1 LFIPEKE
8 GAMVTANHLERFLA
22 AAAKMFPESKSA
34 HAGGAP
40 FVTISRQA
48 GAGGHVVARALLD
61 RTLEA
66 RPKALFEGWSLF
78 DERLA
83 EMVAENPALK
93 VSLKGLAEEDF
104 ASGIQDMVSSWIA
117 GLSPQS
123 AVVAHL
129 FKVIRGLASQGKVII
144 VGRAGVC
151 LTRSMPLG
159 VHLRLMAPL
168 DVRVRRVRAALE
180 ASEKEAHRVVADHDR
195 ARAAL
200 VKTYFHR
207 DIDDPLLY
215 DLVWN
220 TDTVPIEVI
229 ASTTLRAVE
238 SLARRGRGA

>member
-1 LFIPEKE
+1 
-8 GAMVTANHLERFLA
+8 MVTANHLERFLA
-22 AAAKMFPESKSA
+22 AAAKMFPESKSSIE
-34 HAGGAP
+34 GGAP

-61 RTLEA
+61 RTFEA

-104 ASGIQDMVSSWIA
+104 VSGIQDMVSSWIA

-144 VGRAGVC
+144 VGRAGAC
-151 LTRSMPLG
+151 LTRAMPLG

-168 DVRVRRVRAALE
+168 DVRLRRVRAALG
-180 ASEKEAHRVVADHDR
+180 ASEKEARRVVSDHDR

-200 VKTYFHR
+200 VKTYFHQN
-207 DIDDPLLY
+207 IDDPLLY

-220 TDTVPIEVI
+220 TGTVPVEVI

-238 SLARRGRGA
+238 SLARRGRGV

>member
-1 LFIPEKE
+1 
-8 GAMVTANHLERFLA
+8 MVSSDHLERFLA
-22 AAAKMFPESKSA
+22 AAAKMFPESKLS
-34 HAGGAP
+34 GTSGAP

-48 GAGGHVVARALLD
+48 GAGGHVLARALLD

-93 VSLKGLAEEDF
+93 VSLRGLAEEEF
-104 ASGIQDMVSSWIA
+104 ASDIQDMVSSWIG

-123 AVVAHL
+123 VVVSHL
-129 FKVIRGLASQGKVII
+129 FKVIRGLAQQGKVII
-144 VGRAGVC
+144 VGRAGAC
-151 LTRSMPLG
+151 LTRLFPRG

-168 DVRVRRVRAALE
+168 DVRVRRVRTALGC
-180 ASEKEAHRVVADHDR
+180 AEKEARRVVADRDR

-200 VKTYFHR
+200 VKTYFRR

-215 DLVWN
+215 DMVWN
-220 TDTVPIEVI
+220 TDTVPVEVI

-238 SLARRGRGA
+238 SLARRGRSEGAV

>member
-1 LFIPEKE
+1 
-8 GAMVTANHLERFLA
+8 MVSTAPLERFLA
-22 AAAKMFPESKSA
+22 AAAKMFPESKSS
-34 HAGGAP
+34 GASGVP

-48 GAGGHVVARALLD
+48 GAGGHVLARALLD

-93 VSLKGLAEEDF
+93 VSLRGLAEEEF
-104 ASGIQDMVSSWIA
+104 ASDIQDMVSSWIG

-123 AVVAHL
+123 VVVAHL
-129 FKVIRGLASQGKVII
+129 FKVIRGLAQQGKVII
-144 VGRAGVC
+144 VGRAGAC
-151 LTRSMPLG
+151 LTRTLPLG

-168 DVRVRRVRAALE
+168 DVRVRRVRAVLGS
-180 ASEKEAHRVVADHDR
+180 SEKEARRVVADRDR

-220 TDTVPIEVI
+220 TDTVPVEVV

-238 SLARRGRGA
+238 SLARRGRRV

>member
-1 LFIPEKE
+1 
-8 GAMVTANHLERFLA
+8 
-22 AAAKMFPESKSA
+22 MFPESKLS
-34 HAGGAP
+34 GTSGTP

-48 GAGGHVVARALLD
+48 GAGGHALARALLD

-93 VSLKGLAEEDF
+93 VSLRGLAEEEF
-104 ASGIQDMVSSWIA
+104 ASDIQDMVSSWIG

-123 AVVAHL
+123 VVVAHL
-129 FKVIRGLASQGKVII
+129 FKVIRGLAQQGKVII
-144 VGRAGVC
+144 VGRAGAC
-151 LTRSMPLG
+151 LTRTLPLG

-168 DVRVRRVRAALE
+168 DVRVRRVRAVLGS
-180 ASEKEAHRVVADHDR
+180 SEKEARRVVADRDR

-220 TDTVPIEVI
+220 TDTVPVEVV

-238 SLARRGRGA
+238 SLARRGREA

>member
-1 LFIPEKE
+1 
-8 GAMVTANHLERFLA
+8 MVSTNHLERFLA
-22 AAAKMFPESKSA
+22 AAAKMFPESKLS
-34 HAGGAP
+34 GTSGTP

-48 GAGGHVVARALLD
+48 GAGGHALARALLD

-93 VSLKGLAEEDF
+93 VSLRGLAEEEF
-104 ASGIQDMVSSWIA
+104 ASDIQDMVSSWIG

-123 AVVAHL
+123 VVVAHL
-129 FKVIRGLASQGKVII
+129 FKVIRGLAQQGKVII
-144 VGRAGVC
+144 VGRAGAC
-151 LTRSMPLG
+151 LTRTLPLG

-168 DVRVRRVRAALE
+168 DVRVRRVRAVLGS
-180 ASEKEAHRVVADHDR
+180 SEKEARRVVADRDR

-220 TDTVPIEVI
+220 TDTVPVEVV

-238 SLARRGRGA
+238 SLARRGREA